1 MDNMKPCPFCGG
13 TKLKLDKKSKLAGYN
28 GIGVRID
35 RLTYSVRCNTCYARG
50 GAVGGNVSQYVKDPS
65 RLPSDL
71 TTTWELKEKA
81 INLWNSRVEEPIDFL
96 EPH

>member
-13 TKLKLDKKSKLAGYN
+13 NKLKLDKKSKLAGHN

-50 GAVGGNVSQYVKDPS
+50 GAVGGDVSQYVKDPS
-65 RLPSDL
+65 RLPSGL
-71 TTTWELKEKA
+71 TTIEELKEKV
-81 INLWNSRVEEPIDFL
+81 INL
-96 EPH
+96 